1 MAEIYYGKNYIRQVL
16 GKDVALDETAI
27 RSSVEEVTEEK
38 FKEVVNDAP
47 EELDTFGEVASAI
60 KTNSDS
66 IDAIN
71 DDLNRLNIKIAG
83 WEAGGMIDDDE
94 DWDAMTNT
102 EINSLVGSIFENLI

>member
-47 EELDTFGEVASAI
+47 EELDTFGEVANAI

-94 DWDAMTNT
+94 DWDAMNNFEVTN
-102 EINSLVGSIFENLI
+102 LVNSIFD